1 MEGQVD
7 GQRRL
12 LAPLQQLRRRRP
24 HRVVPALLLGREQAQ
39 GVRGPPLEEPQE
51 VVAQQIWGGAVSG
64 GGRSQEHFVQSLR
77 LEAAAAIQPAGEGA
91 RSAGGGA
98 EVRWEEDRGEEQEQG
113 DWLHVLRPHGL
124 HTV

>member
-24 HRVVPALLLGREQAQ
+24 HRLVPALLLGREQAQ

-51 VVAQQIWGGAVSG
+51 EPQEVVAQQIRGGAVSG
-64 GGRSQEHFVQSLR
+64 GGRSQEHFVQSLS
-77 LEAAAAIQPAGEGA
+77 LEAAAAIQPAGEAA

-98 EVRWEEDRGEEQEQG
+98 EVR
-113 DWLHVLRPHGL
+113 
-124 HTV
+124 